1 MPHPGSRTQRPMHA
15 PAADLS
21 TWSALLA
28 GLAYTALALHVL
40 RSGNLHPG
48 QGRSS
53 LLFAGAI
60 LASAAWG
67 WAGVSASYGALGSLA
82 AAVFDLL
89 RYACWFAFILS
100 LLAPAM
106 AERRQRSLALLI
118 PAATLVVALGVAIV
132 AFVLVA
138 PGRTATVF
146 RLFEA
151 LALPLLGLVLV
162 EQLFRNVS
170 DESRWNA
177 KPLCLGLC
185 VILLFDLYVYSQAVL
200 FGVLDR
206 DAVSVRGAIHALAV
220 PLLFMASRRRRDWIT
235 RLKVSRTAAFHSAAL
250 VLAGIYLLFVAAV
263 GYYIRFFGG
272 EWGAAL
278 QLAALF
284 VALTALVVLA
294 VSGAMRS
301 RLRVLVGK
309 HFFNYRYDYREEWL
323 RFTAMLSAKSSPS
336 EMGVLVIRGMA
347 DMVESPSGALWT
359 QEPGGREYVQTARW
373 NSPASTEREPVD
385 SALCQF
391 LLRTGWIVELERYRA
406 GTEHYPGL
414 TLPAWLASPG
424 QYWLAIPLI
433 VGEELLGF
441 VTLGPART
449 PVDINWEVTD
459 LLKTASRQA
468 AGFLAQMLT
477 TEALLEARK
486 FDAFNRM
493 SAFVVHDLKNI
504 VAQLSLMLGN
514 AKRLHANPEFQQDM
528 MATVENSLEKMRQ
541 LMLQLREGEAPV
553 AGRSGVDLVP
563 IVRRIEEVV
572 ARRGRTIDVQVIDA
586 VVTRGH
592 ESRIER
598 VIGHVVQNALDA
610 TDGNDKVWLK
620 LRRQSGQAQVEVG
633 DTGSGMSREYVQ
645 TALFKPFHTTKKAGL
660 GIGAYESY
668 QYVRELGGSVSVDS
682 EPGRGT
688 VMTISLP
695 LFEAHQASA
704 LRMVSAK

>member
-1 MPHPGSRTQRPMHA
+1 MHV
-15 PAADLS
+15 PRVELS
-21 TWSALLA
+21 TWSAVLA
-28 GLAYTALALHVL
+28 GLAYTAYAVHLL
-40 RSGNLHPG
+40 RSGSLNPAK
-48 QGRSS
+48 GRSS

-60 LASAAWG
+60 VSSAAWG
-67 WAGVSASYGALGSLA
+67 WGSVLAGLDVAAD
-82 AAVFDLL
+82 AAVGLLDLL
-89 RYACWFAFILS
+89 RYAFWFAFILS
-100 LLAPAM
+100 VLAPVLRERRQSSLALLAPA
-106 AERRQRSLALLI
+106 AAIVVVSGAALLVLGYS
-118 PAATLVVALGVAIV
+118 PSDRDTVA
-132 AFVLVA
+132 
-138 PGRTATVF
+138 
-146 RLFEA
+146 LFEA

-170 DESRWNA
+170 SESRWSA

-185 VILLFDLYVYSQAVL
+185 VILFFDVYLYSQAVL
-200 FGVLDR
+200 FNDLDPA
-206 DAVSVRGAIHALAV
+206 AVSIRAGIHALAV
-220 PLLFMASRRRRDWIT
+220 PLLLISSRRGRDWIG
-235 RLKVSRTAAFHSAAL
+235 RLNVSRKAAFHSAAL
-250 VLAGIYLLFVAAV
+250 VLAGVYLLFVAAV

-278 QLAALF
+278 QLASLCIAI
-284 VALTALVVLA
+284 TALVVLA
-294 VSGAMRS
+294 VSGTMRS

-336 EMGVLVIRGMA
+336 EMGTLVVRGMA

-359 QEPGGREYVQTARW
+359 HDPGQTEYVQTARW
-373 NSPASTEREPVD
+373 NSPASSAREPAG
-385 SALCQF
+385 SSLCQF
-391 LLRTGWIVELERYRA
+391 FLGTGWIIDLERYRA

-414 TLPAWLASPG
+414 TLPPWLESATEH
-424 QYWLAIPLI
+424 WLAIPLI
-433 VGEELLGF
+433 VGDELLGF
-441 VTLGPART
+441 VTLAPART
-449 PVDINWEVTD
+449 RIDVNWEVTD

-468 AGFLAQMLT
+468 AGFLSQMLT

-528 MATVENSLEKMRQ
+528 LATVENSLEKMRQ
-541 LMLQLREGEAPV
+541 LMLQLREGEAPA

-563 IVRRIEEVV
+563 IVRRIEGVV
-572 ARRGRTIDVQVIDA
+572 AGRGRRIEVDVVDA

-610 TDGNDKVWLK
+610 TQENGRVWLTV
-620 LRRQSGQAQVEVG
+620 RRQSGQAQLEIG
-633 DTGSGMSREYVQ
+633 DTGTGMSQEYVR
-645 TALFKPFHTTKKAGL
+645 TALFKPFHTTKETGL

-668 QYVRELGGSVSVDS
+668 QYVRELGGSVAVDS

-688 VMTISLP
+688 VITISLP
-695 LFEAHQASA
+695 LFEARQASA
-704 LRMVSAK
+704 LQLASAK